1 MILNQEKPPH
11 TSSLLTRALALLLCC
26 AMLSITGCSG
36 CRPETPAEKAA
47 REAAEKAKQEQEE
60 KEKKERERPP
70 FEIARPIPKPSEVG
84 EQAQGLP
91 RVKAGHWMTATQAMK
106 ANYEDWVGETQLQVV
121 GKNGRPIGID
131 RTPFYLASSRP
142 VRLAKGNARQVENV
156 FLVPQQLK
164 GMTAESVLR
173 ERAGGS
179 ERSRN
184 STGLLTMKPYEY
196 FFVVL
201 AKEPSRYTYLKTL
214 NAIDSPYRGN
224 NADDVSGD
232 DALYYRVLLPELSNQ
247 VPLPENPLCW
257 TTVAYIMWDEVD
269 PEQLDRP
276 RREALVDWL
285 HWGGQLIVNGPDSL
299 KLLEGS
305 FLEPYLPAT
314 DGGARRLISE
324 DIAPLNDNWSYGRRA
339 KTLTPTKPWS
349 GITLNLT
356 EGADFVDKT
365 GELFAEKRV
374 GRGRIVV
381 SAMQLAERDLLNWS
395 PHFDNM
401 FNACLMQRPSREFSP
416 APFAFKPSDYNC
428 NWADKGLKQRRL
440 DASLSTNVRLFA
452 RDVHSSRDATN
463 VTTSEVDD
471 TDMFG
476 NPISV
481 VTTLDPE
488 VVGGIGA
495 WNNFNATSTAA
506 RAALREAAGVQVPNS
521 TFVISCLAVYLV
533 VLVPLNWAFFR
544 ALNKVEYAWI
554 AAPLIALAGTA
565 VVVKQAQLDI
575 GFVRAQTEIAL
586 LELQGNHDRGHLSRY
601 TALYTSLA
609 TTYNLEYDN
618 ETALAA
624 PFPVDTS
631 DPLLPGQSQQLVEIS
646 RNTTVKLQGLRVS
659 SAATDMVHSE
669 EMLPLGAGI
678 VVGKASNGLDQ
689 VINRMD
695 APLRSVAIVR
705 RDAKSGDLFGMWVGD
720 IESSASKPFKLDP
733 ITIDPKTPLF
743 ANERR
748 GEANEK
754 QLNLEPIF
762 QLALD
767 PKFIEPGET
776 RLVGRIDQV
785 LPGLAVSPQAPQI
798 RGAAMIVAH
807 LDYGAIPSPRPDKN
821 TPLDVVA
828 KIEADLESDE

>member
-1 MILNQEKPPH
+1 MT
-11 TSSLLTRALALLLCC
+11 TSNVLTRTIAMLLCC
-26 AMLSITGCSG
+26 AMLTITGCGG

-47 REAAEKAKQEQEE
+47 REAAEKTKQAQEE
-60 KEKKERERPP
+60 QEKKERERPP
-70 FEIARPIPKPSEVG
+70 LEIARPVPKPSEVG
-84 EQAQGLP
+84 NKALGLP
-91 RVKAGHWMTATQAMK
+91 QVKPGHWMTATQVMK

-121 GKNGRPIGID
+121 DKNGRPIGIE

-142 VRLAKGNARQVENV
+142 VRLAKGSARQVENV

-173 ERAGGS
+173 DREGGS

-201 AKEPSRYTYLKTL
+201 GKEPSRYTYLKTI
-214 NAIDSPYRGN
+214 NAIESPYRGDN
-224 NADDVSGD
+224 VTELESR
-232 DALYYRVLLPELSNQ
+232 DASYYRVLLPDLSTQ

-257 TTVAYIMWDEVD
+257 TTVAYILWDEVD

-305 FLEPYLPAT
+305 FLEPHLPAT
-314 DGGARRLISE
+314 DGGARSLISE
-324 DIAPLNDNWSYGRRA
+324 DIDPLNDNWSYGQNA
-339 KTLTPTKPWS
+339 KTLAPTKPWS
-349 GITLNLT
+349 GIALTLT
-356 EGADFVDKT
+356 EGANFVAKT
-365 GELFAEKRV
+365 GDLLAEKRI
-374 GRGRIVV
+374 GRGRVVV

-395 PHFDNM
+395 PHFDNW
-401 FNACLMQRPSREFSP
+401 FNACLLQRPPREFTATP
-416 APFAFKPSDYNC
+416 YAFEQSDYNC
-428 NWADKGLKQRRL
+428 TWADDNLKPRRL
-440 DASLSTNVRLFA
+440 DAALSTRLRLFA
-452 RDVHSSRDATN
+452 RDVHSSRNATN
-463 VTTSEVDD
+463 VTVVAGEPEDD
-471 TDMFG
+471 GMG
-476 NPISV
+476 NVVLTEKSV
-481 VTTLDPE
+481 DPE
-488 VVGGIGA
+488 IVGGIGA

-521 TFVISCLAVYLV
+521 TFVISCLAIYLA

-544 ALNKVEYAWI
+544 ALGRVEYAWI

-601 TALYTSLA
+601 TALYTSLG
-609 TTYNLEYDN
+609 TTYDLEYDN

-624 PFPVDTS
+624 PFPVDAQYA
-631 DPLLPGQSQQLVEIS
+631 LLTGQTQQLVEIS
-646 RNTTVKLQGLRVS
+646 RNTTVKLRGLRVS

-669 EMLPLGAGI
+669 EMMPIAKGI
-678 VVGKASNGLDQ
+678 TIGKASNGLDQ
-689 VINRMD
+689 VVNRMD

-705 RDAKSGDLFGMWVGD
+705 RDAKSGKLFGMWLGD

-733 ITIDPKTPLF
+733 MTIDPRIALF
-743 ANERR
+743 TKERQ
-748 GEANEK
+748 GEADERK
-754 QLNLEPIF
+754 LNLEPMF
-762 QLALD
+762 RLALD

-785 LPGLAVSPQAPQI
+785 LPGLTVSPQAPQI
-798 RGAAMIVAH
+798 RGAAMVVAH